1 MTDRIIPYLQCLR
14 NTFGALSPL
23 LDKDP
28 GTAMQSV
35 IAAKLLD
42 RMIVDYTTRF
52 DFQAEYYAAVLK
64 AQPAIEQALG
74 GKAKDA
80 TSELKKIC
88 SSANADDF
96 ERFRQLSGDV
106 QRAMV
111 EVNTPQAM
119 ALGKEMFKLEA
130 AYALKLEKAVEKQSV
145 AAAASATAGAPVVR
159 NTRAIDEKA
168 IVEFI
173 KKHYPDETNL
183 GIAQTGFVPGG
194 FSKFT
199 AFINLANAKN
209 IPANIILR
217 GDAAATFGGA
227 SVVDEYRL
235 IKTLYDNGACVPR
248 PLAVDE
254 SGKVFGSPIM
264 LVEKKPGGIIG
275 HMYNLPKPNESVA
288 RDVAAQ
294 LAAIHKVPLAALG
307 NQVDS
312 ANIPTSQKMLAWL
325 DEGLKA
331 WRPLNQPSPTF
342 ETAFDWLR
350 KNVALYDK
358 ASRTLVHGDYGL
370 NNILIHDDKVST
382 VLDWEFNHI
391 GNPAYD
397 LGYFYFMGCAL
408 APWDVFLDAYEKAG
422 MPVPSE
428 EQMNYS
434 ILFAATR
441 LGVMVVQTDH
451 VFKTGAETGL
461 AQANNLGH
469 GYYEETIKR
478 LEFALGR
485 VM

>member
-1 MTDRIIPYLQCLR
+1 MTDRITPYLQCLR

-28 GTAMQSV
+28 GAAMQSV

-42 RMIVDYTTRF
+42 RMIVDYSAGLDYQR
-52 DFQAEYYAAVLK
+52 EYFAAALTSL
-64 AQPAIEQALG
+64 PAVEQALG
-74 GKAKDA
+74 TKAGGVCV
-80 TSELKKIC
+80 ELKKLC
-88 SSANADDF
+88 TTADTDDF
-96 ERFRQLSGDV
+96 ERFRQLSGEV
-106 QRAMV
+106 QRALI
-111 EVNTPQAM
+111 EVNTPQAA
-119 ALGKEMFKLEA
+119 ALGKEMFRHEA
-130 AYALKLEKAVEKQSV
+130 AYALKLEKAVDKQS

-168 IVEFI
+168 IIEFI
-173 KKHYPDETNL
+173 KKNYPDETEL
-183 GIAQTGFVPGG
+183 GIAQSGFVPGG

-254 SGKVFGSPIM
+254 TGKVFGSPVM

-275 HMYNLPKPNESVA
+275 HMFNLPKPNESVA
-288 RDVAAQ
+288 RDVAAK

-331 WRPLNQPSPTF
+331 WRPLNQPSPAF

-350 KNVALYDK
+350 KNVGLYDK
-358 ASRTLVHGDYGL
+358 APRTLVHGDYGL
-370 NNILIHDDKVST
+370 NNILIHEDKVST

-408 APWDVFLDAYEKAG
+408 APWDVFLDAYGKAD
-422 MPVPSE
+422 MPVPSD

-434 ILFAATR
+434 ILFATTR

-461 AQANNLGH
+461 APANNLGH

-478 LEFALGR
+478 LDFALGR